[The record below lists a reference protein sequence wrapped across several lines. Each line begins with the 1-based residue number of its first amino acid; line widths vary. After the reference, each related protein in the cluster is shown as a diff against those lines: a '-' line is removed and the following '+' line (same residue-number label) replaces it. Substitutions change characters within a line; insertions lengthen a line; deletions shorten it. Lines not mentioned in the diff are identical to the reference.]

1 MMKKVSL
8 SAALVMALAF
18 VGFAQ
23 QTGAPEDASYAEI
36 YFEKTE
42 HDFGAINHKGDGTYE
57 FQFSNTG
64 SAPLTISSATSTC
77 GCTVPS
83 YSKVPIAPGEKGVIT
98 VKYDTGRQGAIDKW
112 ITVTSNAKANPS
124 VRLHIKGEV
133 KAPVAAK

>member
-1 MMKKVSL
+1 MKKFSL
-8 SAALVMALAF
+8 SAVLIMSLAF

-23 QTGAPEDASYAEI
+23 ETPEDAPHAEI

-42 HDFGAINHKGDGTYE
+42 HDFGPVDYRGNGTYE

-64 SAPLTISSATSTC
+64 TAPLSISNATSTC

-83 YSKVPIAPGEKGVIT
+83 YPKAPIAPGEKGVIT

-112 ITVTSNAKANPS
+112 ITVTSNAKSSPS

-133 KAPVAAK
+133 KAPAK

>member
-1 MMKKVSL
+1 MKKISL

-18 VGFAQ
+18 AGFAQ
-23 QTGAPEDASYAEI
+23 QTGDAEEATYAEI

-42 HDFGAINHKGDGTYE
+42 HDFGPVDYRGNGTYE

-64 SAPLTISSATSTC
+64 SAPLTISNATSTC

-83 YSKVPIAPGEKGVIT
+83 YPKAPIAPGEKGVIT

-112 ITVTSNAKANPS
+112 ITVTSNAKASPS
-124 VRLHIKGEV
+124 VKLHIKGEV
-133 KAPVAAK
+133 KAPAK

>member
-1 MMKKVSL
+1 MKRFFL
-8 SAALVMALAF
+8 SAALVMALTF

-23 QTGAPEDASYAEI
+23 QTGDPENTPYAEI

-42 HDFGAINHKGDGTYE
+42 HDFGAIEYKGNGAYE

-64 SAPLTISSATSTC
+64 TAPLSISSATSTC

-112 ITVTSNAKANPS
+112 ITVTSNAKTNPS

-133 KAPVAAK
+133 KAPAAAK